1 MSFTHVFISRPR
13 QESEELAALLGPL
26 GLETV
31 VQPAFDYVLVDFRA
45 SQPELAGEM
54 ERAGPDSLVVFTSP
68 RAVAH
73 GLDQLPEALR
83 FRSRVAAIGPATA
96 RALGAAGIRV
106 NVTPGAGFTSEDLLE
121 LLARDKP
128 SAPGPRPYAFIIAAP
143 GGREM
148 LLDTLG
154 EWGWQARLVMVYR
167 PEPAA
172 LDRAELE
179 KLAQANGVLSVWT
192 SGNAVK
198 SLSQR
203 LQPSAWYRLCAG
215 DWLVISERLRRL
227 ARAYGP
233 TRIHLAPGPSNREL
247 ADAIRGLR

>member
-1 MSFTHVFISRPR
+1 MNFTHVFISRPR
-13 QESEELAALLGPL
+13 QESEELAALLKPQ

-31 VQPAFDYVLVDFRA
+31 VQPAFDYLPVDFCA
-45 SQPELAGEM
+45 SQQELAGEM
-54 ERAGPDSLVVFTSP
+54 EKAGPDSLVVFTSP

-73 GLDQLPEALR
+73 GLAQLPESLR

-96 RALGAAGIRV
+96 RALGEAGIRV

-121 LLARDKP
+121 LLAQDKP
-128 SAPGPRPYAFIIAAP
+128 STPGRQPYAFIIAAP
-143 GGREM
+143 GGREI

-154 EWGWQARLVMVYR
+154 EWGWQARQVMVYR
-167 PEPAA
+167 SEPAA

-179 KLAQANGVLSVWT
+179 KLAQARGVLSVWT
-192 SGNAVK
+192 SANAVK

-203 LQPSAWYRLCAG
+203 LQPSVWYRLSEG

-233 TRIHLAPGPSNREL
+233 ARVHLAPGPSNREL
-247 ADAIRGLR
+247 ADAIRSLC